1 MFTGAL
7 DGSEVQ
13 AGVEI
18 VPREWLPVQ
27 DFPSGIFMTSLP
39 FPAAMPEVGGKRE
52 EIHRSKLRI
61 KMSYEEDP
69 AQKPQK
75 EKLLWV
81 KEKQESLVDCK
92 TSNDSSHGG

>member
-1 MFTGAL
+1 
-7 DGSEVQ
+7 
-13 AGVEI
+13 
-18 VPREWLPVQ
+18 
-27 DFPSGIFMTSLP
+27 
-39 FPAAMPEVGGKRE
+39 
-52 EIHRSKLRI
+52 
-61 KMSYEEDP
+61 MSYEEDP